1 MDPRK
6 ILGSQLK
13 MLNMPHGWGHT
24 FMRCIQMQSDHKLFQ
39 VAPGNGVNVLTK
51 KSHLDCDSAIAG
63 SFHQLSNPITIT
75 MFTLVRPLIDD
86 EIPRIY
92 QYYHTVHGKTFS
104 IPPEQFEISKI
115 YLDHLR
121 ALQEPF
127 SKDNSYRLNAAAHAF
142 NRQRRTT
149 LETGH
154 FVIGS
159 VADSLTP
166 NPSPAFLVGLLRSND
181 APLLICAISQSNN
194 NYVLW
199 LATISPFC
207 TTFAS
212 PLWT

>member
-1 MDPRK
+1 
-6 ILGSQLK
+6 
-13 MLNMPHGWGHT
+13 
-24 FMRCIQMQSDHKLFQ
+24 
-39 VAPGNGVNVLTK
+39 
-51 KSHLDCDSAIAG
+51 
-63 SFHQLSNPITIT
+63 

-86 EIPRIY
+86 EIPRTY

-127 SKDNSYRLNAAAHAF
+127 SKDNSYKLNAAAHAF

-181 APLLICAISQSNN
+181 APLLICAISQSND
-194 NYVLW
+194 NYALW

-212 PLWT
+212 PLWTPSRHDHPLIYSVWPSSQSPKQNRWLNWFRRRN